1 MTKRRKPTF
10 LNILLIPDDDSP
22 SRSLRIRYSL
32 LKFLIAMGVIFLIS
46 VILGV
51 ITYSRV
57 LQMAIERNA
66 LEEENKELRKQVA
79 RVVQIQHE
87 LEKLR
92 AYNQRVRQTLEGYI
106 HFQESSSPQEEIDL
120 SEITMRQTSIFSDVP
135 LLAPVVGF
143 VSQEFKPQGHLGV
156 DIAAPQG
163 TPILAA
169 ADGVV
174 LFSGWTYQDGYVV
187 LLQHSRGFYT
197 YYKHNLKNLVF
208 NHQFVRQGEPIALLG
223 SSGESSG
230 PHLHFE
236 IWKNGYPQNPE
247 KYIDFKKTEVVQ

>member
-92 AYNQRVRQTLEGYI
+92 AYNQRVRQTL
-106 HFQESSSPQEEIDL
+106 
-120 SEITMRQTSIFSDVP
+120 
-135 LLAPVVGF
+135 
-143 VSQEFKPQGHLGV
+143 
-156 DIAAPQG
+156 
-163 TPILAA
+163 
-169 ADGVV
+169 
-174 LFSGWTYQDGYVV
+174 
-187 LLQHSRGFYT
+187 
-197 YYKHNLKNLVF
+197 
-208 NHQFVRQGEPIALLG
+208 
-223 SSGESSG
+223 
-230 PHLHFE
+230 
-236 IWKNGYPQNPE
+236 
-247 KYIDFKKTEVVQ
+247 